1 MTENEL
7 TNAKTVQEIQ
17 QTLDFILIRQKDF
30 ILKLVE
36 DGRYADAVACLDCL
50 EELWAGCGYS
60 YKYREVVQQI
70 MDHLAKARKIRN
82 TYMTENKLTNKTGAI
97 SNQP

>member
-1 MTENEL
+1 MPENKL

-36 DGRYADAVACLDCL
+36 DGRYSDAGACLDCL

-60 YKYREVVQQI
+60 YKYREVVQRI
-70 MDHLAKARKIRN
+70 MDHLAKARKTRN
-82 TYMTENKLTNKTGAI
+82 TYKTGAI

>member
-36 DGRYADAVACLDCL
+36 DGRYAETGTCLDCL
-50 EELWAGCGYS
+50 EELWNVCGYS
-60 YKYREVVQQI
+60 YKYREVVQRI
-70 MDHLAKARKIRN
+70 MDHLTKARKTRN
-82 TYMTENKLTNKTGAI
+82 TYKTGAI